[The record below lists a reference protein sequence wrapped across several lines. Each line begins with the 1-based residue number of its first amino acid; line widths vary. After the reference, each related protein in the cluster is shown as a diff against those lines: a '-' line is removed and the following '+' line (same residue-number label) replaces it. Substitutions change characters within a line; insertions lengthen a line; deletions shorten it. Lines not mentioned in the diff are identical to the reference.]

1 MEAYPLEA
9 LLSVRHYRE
18 EGAKRAVRR
27 AETAVRE
34 ADALVETK
42 MAELEEYRLWRK
54 QEEDRRFDAIME
66 KPMSIGQIEDFKAG
80 LALLADRETRK
91 EEDVAKARKEAE
103 KARQTLEKARADAKT
118 AQKNAAKIAAH
129 KDIWSVEAKKEA
141 ERLEDLELEE
151 FRPISRKG
159 AEAEGEDS

>member
-1 MEAYPLEA
+1 
-9 LLSVRHYRE
+9 
-18 EGAKRAVRR
+18 
-27 AETAVRE
+27 
-34 ADALVETK
+34 
-42 MAELEEYRLWRK
+42 
-54 QEEDRRFDAIME
+54 
-66 KPMSIGQIEDFKAG
+66 MSIGQIEDFKAG

-159 AEAEGEDS
+159 AEAEGEDC